1 MTNHDGIELACEEV
15 AVEIR
20 LPPNVVTECTE
31 NFTLER
37 RIGRGSQGEV
47 WHAEALATGRFFA
60 VKLLTMS
67 ADALSELRAH
77 RHLKRYEPH
86 VNILHLE
93 WSYMDR

>member
-1 MTNHDGIELACEEV
+1 MTNHDGFELACEEV

-67 ADALSELRAH
+67 ADALSAARGWPVIKAARV
-77 RHLKRYEPH
+77 RHSASVGAADAP
-86 VNILHLE
+86 
-93 WSYMDR
+93 